1 MSQILKIPMTKE
13 FLDELEDTYVDQQKS
28 AHRFVF
34 ELITSLCRDAK
45 ICKLAKSTPVNR
57 WKNKARVQENIKF
70 KDIKLDDYTLP
81 SNPNW
86 LPKDMDVE
94 DMTSFDLKLKDKTME
109 YLKLHGQILSIRV
122 SEYNKSTTIHEEGIL
137 QDLRDNGTAT
147 EGVKKQEEQNQS
159 AQERRDSQT
168 PKCLEQAV
176 YEQIFPQIHQAVE
189 RNIDQE
195 FNAEFDEEYA
205 DEEKVRSKE
214 IKARAEKASK
224 KKTPNISPKR

>member
-1 MSQILKIPMTKE
+1 MSQIFKIPMTRE

-45 ICKLAKSTPVNR
+45 NCKLAKSTPVNR
-57 WKNKARVQENIKF
+57 WKNKSRVQENIKF
-70 KDIKLDDYTLP
+70 KDIKLEDYTLP
-81 SNPNW
+81 SNSNW
-86 LPKDMDVE
+86 IPKDMDAE
-94 DMTSFDLKLKDKTME
+94 DMTSFDLKLRDKTME
-109 YLKLHGQILSIRV
+109 YLKMHGQILSVRV
-122 SEYNKSTTIHEEGIL
+122 LEYNKSTTIHEEAIL
-137 QDLRDNGTAT
+137 QDLKDNGTAA
-147 EGVKKQEEQNQS
+147 EGIKKQEEQNQTS
-159 AQERRDSQT
+159 QERRDSQI

-205 DEEKVRSKE
+205 EEEKIRSNG
-214 IKARAEKASK
+214 IKARAEKSK
-224 KKTPNISPKR
+224 KEEPKLPPKR